1 MAGSQDEFVQV
12 LASLSRLTNAYKGE
26 LQALEEVETRFDKAQ
41 TDLNSYV
48 LQLQEVTTKL
58 NLLPANAAMVASMV
72 QTYQQLSQQTRVTA
86 RNVDFSGDC
95 PRFLSGLEADGS
107 LTLTLE
113 ASFPAL
119 PSSQSLKTLQFVLNI
134 DKDARIRSIKVLE
147 SLLGS
152 LTDVSSELHEEI
164 THALDLQNLAYLLRR
179 VKGRIGK

>member
-1 MAGSQDEFVQV
+1 
-12 LASLSRLTNAYKGE
+12 
-26 LQALEEVETRFDKAQ
+26 
-41 TDLNSYV
+41 
-48 LQLQEVTTKL
+48 
-58 NLLPANAAMVASMV
+58 MV
-72 QTYQQLSQQTRVTA
+72 QMYQQLSQQTRVTV

-119 PSSQSLKTLQFVLNI
+119 PSSQPFKTLQFLLNI

>member
-1 MAGSQDEFVQV
+1 MQV
-12 LASLSRLTNAYKGE
+12 LASLGRLTNAYKGE

-41 TDLNSYV
+41 TDLSSYI

-58 NLLPANAAMVASMV
+58 NLLPANAARVASMV
-72 QTYQQLSQQTRVTA
+72 QMYEQLSMQTRVTVK
-86 RNVDFSGDC
+86 NVDFSGDY
-95 PRFLSGLEADGS
+95 PRYLSGLEADGS

-113 ASFPAL
+113 ASFP
-119 PSSQSLKTLQFVLNI
+119 SSQSLKTLQFLVNI

-152 LTDVSSELHEEI
+152 LTDVSSELHEDI
-164 THALDLQNLAYLLRR
+164 TNAISLQNLAYLLRR